1 MLGMDFFFWLKRA
14 AASRAISTFSSAQP
28 PKPDSFKPSCG
39 NVCSHRTTLAS
50 YLAWAGG
57 FIILRKKKKGKVLN
71 RSVLYNFFAAHVK
84 FTMFCLFASKADVD
98 IIALK

>member
-1 MLGMDFFFWLKRA
+1 LAPRFVPAVFLQGFFV
-14 AASRAISTFSSAQP
+14 I
-28 PKPDSFKPSCG
+28 
-39 NVCSHRTTLAS
+39 
-50 YLAWAGG
+50 
-57 FIILRKKKKGKVLN
+57 RKKKKGKVLN